1 MVFSMQPVDSN
12 EGLEARA
19 LGELRVRPK
28 RQGPSRAQGSVD
40 GRRLGGE
47 SVVLVPP
54 RTLENLTPE
63 PQAEAVH
70 LSGGDAHFLKEWQRV
85 AIIYILQHFADP
97 TKKPGFILADEMG
110 LGKTLTAIM
119 VMKALHMSKSL
130 RLTYPDDGGRV
141 NRWTSGL
148 FLVVAHGGTLKKV
161 WQEQV
166 RQYAGKGVKV
176 HIYHGRPEDRQRDLQ
191 ECLKEYAGGTGAQ
204 LSELCD
210 DPWRRAKRDY
220 SAKMLVVVSTYETLA
235 IDCGVCK
242 NKRPRKGPDG
252 GELLVKRLPYTLCVF
267 DEAHKAK
274 GGPEDPPLTA

>member
-1 MVFSMQPVDSN
+1 
-12 EGLEARA
+12 
-19 LGELRVRPK
+19 
-28 RQGPSRAQGSVD
+28 
-40 GRRLGGE
+40 
-47 SVVLVPP
+47 
-54 RTLENLTPE
+54 
-63 PQAEAVH
+63 VH

-130 RLTYPDDGGRV
+130 RLTYPDEGEGGRV

-148 FLVVAHGGTLKKV
+148 FLVIAPKDTLRTV
-161 WQEQV
+161 WREQV
-166 RQYAGKGVKV
+166 RRYAGKGVKV
-176 HIYHGRPEDRQRDLQ
+176 HVYHGKDRQRDFL

-210 DPWRRAKRDY
+210 DPLRRAKRDY
-220 SAKMLVVVSTYETLA
+220 TAKMLVVVSTYETLA

-274 GGPEDPPLTA
+274 GGPEDPPLSA